1 MYLRM
6 KVNQHRNLVKQAM
19 SKQTY
24 NFCAGP
30 AALPRQVM
38 LKAQQELLDWQGLGI
53 SVMEISHRS
62 NEYQALAEK
71 AESDLRKLMNISDE
85 HAVLF
90 LAGGASIQF
99 SNIPMCLLAPDK
111 TAEYISNGMWSSK
124 AAKEAKRY
132 GLVNQINAVEIDDSG
147 MRSLNNELY
156 WDRTEKTVY
165 THYTPNETIEGIR
178 FEAIPKSNGP
188 IIADMSSCI
197 LSEQFNINDFDMIY
211 AGAQKNIGPAG
222 MSIVVIKHSLIEQMN
237 FDRVPNVFN
246 YQAQAK
252 NGSMINTPPTYAWYL
267 SSLVFEWLIEQ
278 GGVAEMEKL
287 ALQKSSMLYHCID
300 QDGFYRNPIATKD
313 RSRMNIPF
321 ILQDDSLNEV
331 FVKEAK
337 AANLVGLEGHRSVG
351 GMRASLYNS
360 MPVEGVQSLISFMTN
375 FKNRHG

>member
-1 MYLRM
+1 
-6 KVNQHRNLVKQAM
+6 M

-38 LKAQQELLDWQGLGI
+38 LKAQQELIDWKGLGI

-62 NEYQALAEK
+62 KEYQALAEK
-71 AESDLRKLMNISDE
+71 AESDLRKLMNINSE

-99 SNIPMCLLAPDK
+99 SNIPMCLLGPDK
-111 TAEYISNGMWSSK
+111 TAEYISNGMWSTK

-132 GLVNQINAVEIDDSG
+132 GLVNQINAVDIDSTG
-147 MRSLNNELY
+147 TRTLNSEES
-156 WDRTEKTVY
+156 WARTEKPAY

-178 FEAIPKSNGP
+178 FESVPKSNGP
-188 IIADMSSCI
+188 IIADMSSSI
-197 LSEQFNINDFDMIY
+197 LSEQLNINEFDMIY

-222 MSIVVIKHSLIEQMN
+222 MSIVIIKRDLIEQMD
-237 FDRVPNVFN
+237 FARVPNVFN
-246 YQAQAK
+246 YQVQVS
-252 NGSMINTPPTYAWYL
+252 NGSMTNTPPTYAWYL
-267 SSLVFEWLIEQ
+267 SSLVFEWLLEQ
-278 GGVAEMEKL
+278 GGVAQMEKL
-287 ALQKSSMLYHCID
+287 ARQKSSMLYQCID
-300 QDGFYRNPIATKD
+300 QDDFYRNPITVKN

-321 ILQDDSLNEV
+321 ILKNDSLNDI

-337 AANLVGLEGHRSVG
+337 IAQLVGLEGHRSVG

-360 MPVEGVQSLISFMTN
+360 MPIEGVELLTSFMLD
-375 FKNRHG
+375 FKNRYG

>member
-1 MYLRM
+1 
-6 KVNQHRNLVKQAM
+6 M

-38 LKAQQELLDWQGLGI
+38 SKAQEELLDWQGMGI

-71 AESDLRKLMNISDE
+71 AETNLRKLLNIGDE

-111 TAEYISNGMWSSK
+111 TAEYISNGMWSIK
-124 AAKEAKRY
+124 AAKEATRY
-132 GLVNQINAVEIDDSG
+132 GSVNQINAVDIDSTG
-147 MRSLNNELY
+147 IRSLNNRQS
-156 WDRTEKTVY
+156 WDRTENPAY
-165 THYTPNETIEGIR
+165 THYTPNETIEGLR
-178 FEAIPKSNGP
+178 FSTIPESNGP
-188 IIADMSSCI
+188 VIADMSSSI
-197 LSEQFNINDFDMIY
+197 LSEQLNINNFDMIY

-222 MSIVVIKHSLIEQMN
+222 MSIVIIKHSLIQQMN

-246 YQAQAK
+246 YDIQAK

-267 SSLVFEWLIEQ
+267 SSLVFEWLVEQ
-278 GGVAEMEKL
+278 GGVAEMEKQ
-287 ALQKSSMLYHCID
+287 ALQKSTMLYQCID
-300 QDGFYRNPIATKD
+300 QDDFYRNPIAVND

-321 ILQDDSLNEV
+321 ILKDNSLNDV
-331 FVKEAK
+331 FVREAK

-360 MPVEGVQSLISFMTN
+360 MPVDGVQSLISFMTE
-375 FKNRHG
+375 FKNKHG